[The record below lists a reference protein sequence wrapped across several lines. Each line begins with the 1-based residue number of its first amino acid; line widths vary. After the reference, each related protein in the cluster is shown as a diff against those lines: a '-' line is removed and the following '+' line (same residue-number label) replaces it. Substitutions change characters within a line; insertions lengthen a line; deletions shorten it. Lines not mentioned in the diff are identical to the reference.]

1 MDKRLLHHI
10 WTRVRPVKTWYLF
23 AACLVFGALCVA
35 GLRANYAGMV
45 KLRDTVYEADKNGGD
60 VEAALQ
66 ELRAYVGGHMNTDLD
81 GGGGI
86 YPPVQ
91 LKYTYE
97 RLIKKEK
104 DRVDAA
110 NSKIYNDAQRYCE
123 RQDPNS
129 FYGRERVPC
138 VQDYIKSRE
147 TAKVS
152 AVPDALYKFDF
163 ASPRWSP
170 DLAGWSMV
178 LSILFLVL
186 TVLRFALGRLLQHLT
201 R

>member
-10 WTRVRPVKTWYLF
+10 WTRIRPVKTWYLF
-23 AACLVFGALCVA
+23 AAFLLCAVVCVTS
-35 GLRANYAGMV
+35 LRANYAGMV
-45 KLRDTVYEADKNGGD
+45 ELRDVVYRADKNGGD

-66 ELRAYVGGHMNTDLD
+66 NLRAYVGQHMNTNLD
-81 GGGGI
+81 AGKGV
-86 YPPVQ
+86 YPPIQ

-97 RLIKKEK
+97 RLIKAEK
-104 DRVDAA
+104 KRIDAA

-138 VQDYIKSRE
+138 VQNYIKTRQ
-147 TAKVS
+147 TAKVH

-163 ASPRWSP
+163 ASPSWSP
-170 DLAGWSMV
+170 DLAGWSLV
-178 LSILFLVL
+178 LSVL
-186 TVLRFALGRLLQHLT
+186 LLALTILRFILGRLLQHFT

>member
-1 MDKRLLHHI
+1 MDKRFLHHI
-10 WTRVRPVKTWYLF
+10 WTRIRPVKTWYLF
-23 AACLVFGALCVA
+23 AACLFFGVVCVA
-35 GLRANYAGMV
+35 GLRSNYAGMV
-45 KLRDTVYEADKNGGD
+45 ERRDAVYEADKNGGD
-60 VEAALQ
+60 IEKALQ

-81 GGGGI
+81 AGKGI

-97 RLIKKEK
+97 RLIREEK

-110 NSKIYNDAQRYCE
+110 NSKIYGDAQRYCE

-138 VQDYIKSRE
+138 VQNYIKNRE
-147 TAKVS
+147 TVKVH

-163 ASPRWSP
+163 MSPHWSP
-170 DLAGWSMV
+170 DLAGWSLV

-186 TVLRFALGRLLQHLT
+186 AVLRFILGRALQRLT